1 MNINGQPAQVR
12 PEDKGSTVRYMGST
26 FVPSK
31 VSFLSPAT
39 GEMLDK
45 LPSGEYHDAII
56 SGILDSKKEELTI
69 TSIRLCRY

>member
-1 MNINGQPAQVR
+1 MNITAQPAQIR
-12 PEDKGSTVRYMGST
+12 TEDKGSTVRYMGST

-31 VSFLSPAT
+31 VSFLSPST
-39 GEMLDK
+39 GVILDGF
-45 LPSGEYHDAII
+45 PPEEYHDAII